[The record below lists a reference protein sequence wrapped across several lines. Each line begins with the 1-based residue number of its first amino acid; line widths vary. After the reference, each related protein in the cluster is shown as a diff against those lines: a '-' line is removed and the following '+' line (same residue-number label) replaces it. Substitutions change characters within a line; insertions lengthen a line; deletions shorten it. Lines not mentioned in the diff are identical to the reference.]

1 LVSGALLHRPDD
13 GPALR
18 YIYGVR
24 VTRGQCVI
32 FTTSQHPTERIDP
45 ETNAVFEGCSRPW
58 EIEDAYEAYWNRIND
73 TWEYEFPPGKEKVKV
88 LRVVEVAPGRRAL
101 N

>member
-1 LVSGALLHRPDD
+1 MEQLASA
-13 GPALR
+13 
-18 YIYGVR
+18 
-24 VTRGQCVI
+24 
-32 FTTSQHPTERIDP
+32 TERIDP
-45 ETNAVFEGCSRPW
+45 ETNPVFEGCQRPW